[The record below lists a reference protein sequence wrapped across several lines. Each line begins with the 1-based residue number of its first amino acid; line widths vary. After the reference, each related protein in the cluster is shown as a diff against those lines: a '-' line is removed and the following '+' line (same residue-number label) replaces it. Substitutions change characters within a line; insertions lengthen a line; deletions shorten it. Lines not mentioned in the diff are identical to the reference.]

1 MSQPLDTIQ
10 WARQLIQVPILHSPA
25 DMGTMAEKL
34 AAAYVARFGREHWR
48 EFVAA
53 IEGFWR
59 NVRAGLERLEL
70 DYRQVDLYQD
80 GLPVCGREMEIVQRA
95 GAMGGENYQLLL
107 DLLAKGA
114 TLMGTEDPNLLLR
127 EYRSVQAGLEGVR
140 DSGIGIREETA
151 KSPLPRIPDPVP
163 ADARRGEPRNPDG
176 QTLSDRDAY
185 IGRRIDQSLR
195 PGRIGILFL
204 GMTHNVESFLPED
217 IVVRRLESPG

>member
-1 MSQPLDTIQ
+1 MPQPLDTIQ
-10 WARQLIQVPILHSPA
+10 WARQLIHVPILHSPA

-34 AAAYVARFGREHWR
+34 AAAYVARFGRRHW
-48 EFVAA
+48 EEYLVA
-53 IEGFWR
+53 IGGFWR

-80 GLPVCGREMEIVQRA
+80 GLPVCGREMEIVQKA

-127 EYRSVQAGLEGVR
+127 EYREIKTALEGR
-140 DSGIGIREETA
+140 PKD
-151 KSPLPRIPDPVP
+151 
-163 ADARRGEPRNPDG
+163 ADQQPDG
-176 QTLSDRDAY
+176 NVGLPVGAVGPSMKRSAGESQIAVDHSLSDRDAY
-185 IGRRIDQSLR
+185 IGRRIDRSLR

-204 GMTHNVESFLPED
+204 GMTHNVESFLPDD
-217 IVVRRLESPG
+217 IVVRRLTSHDI